1 MRQLEPSERAAGY
14 LGAVFVAG
22 CCAGGLALVGALVSL
37 FASNLIA
44 MGICLIAAALAF
56 GLLAIAILS
65 R

>member
-1 MRQLEPSERAAGY
+1 VRQTEPTERAAGY

-22 CCAGGLALVGALVSL
+22 CFSGGLGLVGAVVSL
-37 FASNLIA
+37 FALNFVA
-44 MGICLIAAALAF
+44 MGISLLAAALAF